1 MFEQM
6 RMDAICALI
15 DKLEE
20 GYTGDYYDLH
30 DEVFNT
36 DYYVESEYVAKDIL
50 GDYAFEAIGKVCDYE
65 KSIFG
70 TITTDLSCA
79 ASVANMLYYIIGEE
93 VMTEIDNYYD
103 DVDEETRKE
112 LIKKLKNLK

>member
-6 RMDAICALI
+6 RIDAICALI
-15 DKLEE
+15 DELEE

-50 GDYAFEAIGKVCDYE
+50 GNYAFEAIGKICEYE
-65 KSIFG
+65 KFIFG

-79 ASVANMLYYIIGEE
+79 VDVTNMLYYIIGEE

-103 DVDEETRKE
+103 DVDEKIRKE
-112 LIKKLKNLK
+112 LIEKLENLK